1 MTRIPRQIV
10 AESGSALGFS
20 LSSPW
25 SVCATQLQMVG
36 DGTHR
41 SMLAS
46 QRHSHLLGGLEP
58 YSSWELIICFQNQ
71 INSLILV

>member
-10 AESGSALGFS
+10 AEPGSALGFS

-25 SVCATQLQMVG
+25 SVCATQLQMAG
-36 DGTHR
+36 DGTR
-41 SMLAS
+41 RWMLAS
-46 QRHSHLLGGLEP
+46 QCHSHLLGGLEP
-58 YSSWELIICFQNQ
+58 HSSWELIICLQNR